1 MNSFFAILVVFI
13 LLQGLI
19 GVIDGICYYRYIG
32 AHLKCRFES
41 WTPFVSVFLP
51 CKGLDH
57 ELQENVASVLEQEY
71 PDYEVVFVTASPND
85 LAIPLLRSLAEKL
98 PARRTKFVT
107 AGVCDQRGEKVN
119 NLIQAIGHA
128 DTRSQVFVFTDS
140 DSRPPSSWLKD
151 LTSPLRNEQLGVST
165 GYRWLFPTR
174 GNFASVLRSAW
185 NGSIAT
191 LLGDHD
197 HNFAWGGSMAIRRAT
212 FEQGRVL
219 AYWKNSISDDYSLTR
234 AMKDA
239 KLKIHYEPRC
249 LIASHGDCGWHEL
262 LEWST
267 RQILLTKIYS
277 RRLWQLAFASQLP
290 FLIGWWW
297 GAGQVA
303 FSAWRTFT
311 AESTRQPMMAAQVR
325 RLGVIMGVIYLLGV
339 IRGFLRMQTIKLVRA
354 GDGAAINRFWWGYLL
369 LAPLVSTLTAYNLI
383 SSMLTS
389 RLEWRGVHYEIRS
402 ASEVRV
408 IRSQ

>member
-1 MNSFFAILVVFI
+1 MNSLFAVLVVFI

-19 GVIDGICYYRYIG
+19 GVIDGIYYYRYIR
-32 AHLKCRFES
+32 AHLKCRSES

-98 PARRTKFVT
+98 PARRTRFVT

-119 NLIQAIGHA
+119 NLIQAIAHA

-140 DSRPPSSWLKD
+140 DSRPHSSWLKD
-151 LTSPLRNEQLGVST
+151 LTSALQNEEVGVST
-165 GYRWLFPTR
+165 GYRWLFPAR

-212 FEQGRVL
+212 FERVRVL
-219 AYWKNSISDDYSLTR
+219 DYWRNSISDDYSLTR

-239 KLKIHYEPRC
+239 NLKIHYEPRC
-249 LIASHGDCGWHEL
+249 LIASHGDCGWRDL

-277 RRLWQLAFASQLP
+277 RRLWQLAFASQIP

-297 GAGQVA
+297 GMGQLA
-303 FSAWRTFT
+303 LFSWRAFT
-311 AESTRQPMMAAQVR
+311 AERGSQLMMADQLE

-339 IRGFLRMQTIKLVRA
+339 IRGLLRIQTIKLVRT

-383 SSMLTS
+383 ASMLTS
-389 RLEWRGVHYEIRS
+389 KLEWRGVCYELRS

-408 IRSQ
+408 IRSH